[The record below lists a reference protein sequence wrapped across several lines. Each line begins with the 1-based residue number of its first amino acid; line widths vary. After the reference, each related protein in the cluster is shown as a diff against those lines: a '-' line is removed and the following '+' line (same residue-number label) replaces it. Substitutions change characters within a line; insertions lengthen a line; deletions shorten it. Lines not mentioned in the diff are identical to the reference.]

1 MHHQVSYRWSMLSVS
16 VSFTHTIKTLGPMF
30 TIFFSRLL
38 LSERMSFTRL
48 LSVLPVVL
56 GVAITTSTEVEFA
69 LVPPTRTYRLQLGLH
84 ACHRSPHR
92 SPTLSPAYS
101 PARSPQPAAQPST
114 GRLLLCDELD
124 CVPGAPTHTCA
135 LPPARYLLLPDTQ
148 TAAAAATPQPAT
160 LHPFTG
166 ATVGALEASSGRR
179 PCLQA

>member
-38 LSERMSFTRL
+38 LAERMPISRL

-69 LVPPTRTYRLQLGLH
+69 LVPPTRAQHAWGLH
-84 ACHRSPHR
+84 ALH
-92 SPTLSPAYS
+92 
-101 PARSPQPAAQPST
+101 RSPQPAARSAAPQPRPSAQPAAQPSA

-124 CVPGAPTHTCA
+124 RLPGKPICTHGPCR
-135 LPPARYLLLPDTQ
+135 LP
-148 TAAAAATPQPAT
+148 AAASCPAASYP
-160 LHPFTG
+160 
-166 ATVGALEASSGRR
+166 ASSCSA
-179 PCLQA
+179 PKQP